1 MSSFFTHDSLLK
13 LNLRGS
19 IEEMGEWLILKLLGL
34 FLVSGC
40 NGFAVGPDGIL
51 KMLQIIFGLI
61 GWSLLAS
68 LPYNEEIFVKGE
80 TLTFHITLALLIS
93 VWLVTVIIYILGI
106 SHSDKKDSMLPLNG
120 PGLGSYKYL

>member
-1 MSSFFTHDSLLK
+1 MF
-13 LNLRGS
+13 
-19 IEEMGEWLILKLLGL
+19 
-34 FLVSGC
+34 
-40 NGFAVGPDGIL
+40 
-51 KMLQIIFGLI
+51 QIVFGLI

-120 PGLGSYKYL
+120 PGPESYIKICRYHKGLMDPIVDPSFRLDYSKYSMLCVDGNKWHPFVEKCEQI

>member
-1 MSSFFTHDSLLK
+1 MS
-13 LNLRGS
+13 
-19 IEEMGEWLILKLLGL
+19 ELGL
-34 FLVSGC
+34 IWVLGC

-51 KMLQIIFGLI
+51 KMFQIIFGLI

-120 PGLGSYKYL
+120 LGLESYKWPFGILRPNWRSLI

>member
-1 MSSFFTHDSLLK
+1 MVRDS
-13 LNLRGS
+13 NDRPISG
-19 IEEMGEWLILKLLGL
+19 LLGL
-34 FLVSGC
+34 ILASGC

-51 KMLQIIFGLI
+51 KIFQIVFGLI

-80 TLTFHITLALLIS
+80 TLTFHITMALLIS

-106 SHSDKKDSMLPLNG
+106 THSDKKNSMLPLNG
-120 PGLGSYKYL
+120 PGLGSCEYCH

>member
-1 MSSFFTHDSLLK
+1 MS
-13 LNLRGS
+13 
-19 IEEMGEWLILKLLGL
+19 ELGL
-34 FLVSGC
+34 ITVLGC

-51 KMLQIIFGLI
+51 KMFQIIFGLI

-120 PGLGSYKYL
+120 LGLESYKWPFGILRPNWRSLI

>member
-1 MSSFFTHDSLLK
+1 MF
-13 LNLRGS
+13 
-19 IEEMGEWLILKLLGL
+19 
-34 FLVSGC
+34 
-40 NGFAVGPDGIL
+40 
-51 KMLQIIFGLI
+51 QIIFGLI

-106 SHSDKKDSMLPLNG
+106 LNSDKQNSMLPLNG
-120 PGLGSYKYL
+120 LVLGSYEILLYKNC

>member
-1 MSSFFTHDSLLK
+1 
-13 LNLRGS
+13 
-19 IEEMGEWLILKLLGL
+19 MGELLILSELGL
-34 FLVSGC
+34 ILISGC
-40 NGFAVGPDGIL
+40 NGFAVGSDGIL
-51 KMLQIIFGLI
+51 KMFQIIFGLI

-106 SHSDKKDSMLPLNG
+106 SHSDKKDSMLPLSG
-120 PGLGSYKYL
+120 LGLGS